1 MACSVRT
8 PTILGVLSG
17 LCVFLLWLSFPLS
30 SKFHSSAVVVNAWVH
45 PLASTNPSSSSW
57 RTLTTTTTTT
67 TTSLFTSS
75 SSSSSSSSTK
85 GDKETNDEKIAQL
98 EANLRTLKEE
108 QQIGDGGDAE
118 EEDEDEEAEAA
129 TMDMVLSEGWKQARE
144 SYDPKNTATVTRQT
158 EEQKSTLGL
167 VTKVVGGLVALIV
180 FSQIPVGQE
189 GLSKYSANT
198 SGPTKATIIDLG
210 DRNPVY
216 R

>member
-1 MACSVRT
+1 MAFSVRT
-8 PTILGVLSG
+8 PTILGVLPG

-30 SKFHSSAVVVNAWVH
+30 SKFHRSAVVVNAWVH

-67 TTSLFTSS
+67 TKSLITSS

-98 EANLRTLKEE
+98 EAKLRTLKEE

>member
-1 MACSVRT
+1 MAFSVRT

-30 SKFHSSAVVVNAWVH
+30 SKFHRSAVVVNAWVH

-75 SSSSSSSSTK
+75 SSSSSSSTK

-98 EANLRTLKEE
+98 EAKLLTLKEE
-108 QQIGDGGDAE
+108 QQIGDGCDAE

-129 TMDMVLSEGWKQARE
+129 TMDMVFSEGWKQARE

>member
-1 MACSVRT
+1 MACSVRM

-75 SSSSSSSSTK
+75 SSSSSSSTK

-98 EANLRTLKEE
+98 EAKLRTLKEE

-129 TMDMVLSEGWKQARE
+129 TMDMVFSEGWKQARE